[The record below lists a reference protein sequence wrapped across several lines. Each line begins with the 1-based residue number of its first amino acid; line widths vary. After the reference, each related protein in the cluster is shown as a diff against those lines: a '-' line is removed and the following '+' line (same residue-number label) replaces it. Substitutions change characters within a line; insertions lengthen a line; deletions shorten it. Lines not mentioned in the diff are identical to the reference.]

1 MKRLSNGQT
10 SNDFNFNA
18 ARKTLDRVLAEET
31 EALRNHLAGRTS
43 LAPAA
48 EALAGFLSQ
57 PGKRIRPLTFLAGF
71 DLLTAPDQRSRPPLD
86 VACALELFH
95 AFILI
100 HDDIIDQSDQRRG
113 RPSLH
118 RRLADGDSDGT
129 GEASALVLGDIVSAW
144 ANGLFLRDGLPA
156 KPSLA
161 ALRYHLEVARDTG
174 IGELMDIR
182 HAAQSPA
189 RVPPESVLETYHLK
203 TTRYTFE
210 APLVLAGILTEA
222 PAEWFPAVTEVC
234 RPLGTAFQ
242 LENDLNEVEMLVA
255 GAIAESD
262 FRESSLSLPIVR
274 LAQWKPTGVSP
285 QSATQWNG
293 EGEGLR
299 RAVVESDMVEVT
311 RREIEEL
318 FAEADTAL
326 RSGPLPKPLQS
337 GLGRIL
343 AFIKENR
350 SSASRPAVASQ

>member
-1 MKRLSNGQT
+1 MKPPSTGQT
-10 SNDFNFNA
+10 ITDFDFNA
-18 ARKTLDRVLAEET
+18 ARETLDRALADES
-31 EALRNHLAGRTS
+31 EALRNHLAGRPA

-71 DLLTAPDQRSRPPLD
+71 DLLAAADQRSRPPLD
-86 VACALELFH
+86 IACALELFH

-118 RRLADGDSDGT
+118 RRLGNGDPAGA

-156 KPSLA
+156 ESSLA

-182 HAAQSPA
+182 HAAQSPS
-189 RVPPESVLETYHLK
+189 RIPPESVLETYHLK

-222 PAEWFPAVTEVC
+222 PPEWFPAVTEVC

-242 LENDLNEVEMLVA
+242 LENDLHEVEKVA
-255 GAIAESD
+255 AGGIAECD
-262 FRESSLSLPIVR
+262 FREASLSLPIVR
-274 LAQWKPTGVSP
+274 LAQKKPSGISP
-285 QSATQWNG
+285 NSATQWNG

-299 RAVVESDMVEVT
+299 HAVVQSDMIEVT
-311 RREIEEL
+311 RREVEEL
-318 FAEADTAL
+318 FSRADTAL
-326 RSGPLPKPLQS
+326 KSGPLPEPLKS

-350 SSASRPAVASQ
+350 NPTSHAGVASQ